1 MVPGKMLVI
10 DNLPLTPNRKIDR
23 KSLLKMKVQQKPT
36 MVEAAVLPSGGLQA
50 SILTIWKDVLKSAS
64 ISMDDNFFDIGGH
77 SLLMVQVHERLQR
90 SLQRTFPLITLL
102 QYPTIRSLSSFLE
115 SSDHLRATPDTERL
129 NQERN
134 ALLSQRKRSMAMR
147 VQ

>member
-1 MVPGKMLVI
+1 
-10 DNLPLTPNRKIDR
+10 
-23 KSLLKMKVQQKPT
+23 
-36 MVEAAVLPSGGLQA
+36 
-50 SILTIWKDVLKSAS
+50 
-64 ISMDDNFFDIGGH
+64 MDDNFFDIGGH

-90 SLQRTFPLITLL
+90 SLQQTFPLITLL